1 MSKSLEIFTD
11 GACSGNPGPAGIGVV
26 IKDGKKIVKKIS
38 RAIGP
43 STNNVAEYTA
53 LIYGLQEALILRAQ
67 RVSVTTDSELMYHQI
82 RGSYKVKEPSIR
94 FLFDLCQH
102 LIQGFKGFEI
112 RHVLREHNKEADKL
126 ATQSIKEQAQMVA
139 PLFDSGEESPSSKG

>member
-1 MSKSLEIFTD
+1 MNRTFEIFTD

-26 IKDGKKIVKKIS
+26 IKDGKKTVKKLS

-43 STNNVAEYTA
+43 ATNNVAEYAA
-53 LIYGLQEALILRAQ
+53 LIYALQEALILRAD
-67 RVSVTTDSELMYHQI
+67 RVKVTTDSELMFQQI

-102 LIQGFKGFEI
+102 LIQGFTSFEI
-112 RHVLREHNKEADKL
+112 RHVLREHNKDADKL
-126 ATQSIKEQAQMVA
+126 ATQAIKEQARMVA
-139 PLFDSGEESPSSKG
+139 PLFNSGEESPSSKG